1 MLYVPAVVGAFNP
14 DTLYCP
20 VVLVVVLL
28 IEIGEVAVNDIILA
42 LRTLDGDIVVSVSV
56 PDALYVPR
64 GSTEVGEI
72 ARVNKVLCL
81 TVL

>member
-28 IEIGEVAVNDIILA
+28 IEIGEVAVNDTVIPPNA
-42 LRTLDGDIVVSVSV
+42 
-56 PDALYVPR
+56 A
-64 GSTEVGEI
+64 
-72 ARVNKVLCL
+72 A
-81 TVL
+81 TVLSLRVPYAL